1 MQADLTHAEA
11 QRAFKAFAAGIHS
24 ECYCSPSISAERYSA
39 PKGVLTLYV
48 APKGHLGNGGSFVV
62 YADTWR
68 DLLAAGEAEWATR
81 SDQHSEHTIRTM
93 ALEII
98 SITADQGECTDAALR
113 AKFDAADVIR
123 FGEQACAQATEM
135 GGLGPFSIVKLSG
148 ANDAEAA

>member
-1 MQADLTHAEA
+1 MQADLTLVEA
-11 QRAFKAFAAGIHS
+11 QTAFKAFAAGIHS
-24 ECYCSPSISAERYSA
+24 ECYCSPSLTVERYGA
-39 PKGVLTLYV
+39 KGVLSLYV
-48 APKGHLGNGGSFVV
+48 APKGHLGNGGTFIV

-81 SDQHSEHTIRTM
+81 SDQHAEHTIRAM

-135 GGLGPFSIVKLSG
+135 GGLGPFSIVKLTG